1 MENKDPLK
9 FQTMADAQKARRD
22 EIREAR
28 IAASPWLRTVLGKN
42 DEDK

>member
-22 EIREAR
+22 EINRMR
-28 IAASPWLRTVLGKN
+28 IEASPWLRAVLGKK
-42 DEDK
+42 DEEK